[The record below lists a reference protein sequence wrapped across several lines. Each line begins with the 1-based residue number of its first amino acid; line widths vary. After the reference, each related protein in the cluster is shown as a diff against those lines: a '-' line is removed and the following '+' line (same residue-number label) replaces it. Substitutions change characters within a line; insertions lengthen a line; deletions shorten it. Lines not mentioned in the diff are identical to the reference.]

1 MDNQTLILI
10 VEDDTVISNF
20 LADVLK
26 VNNYNIMKSYTGKEA
41 ISAATSYCP
50 DLILLDL
57 GLPDMDG
64 LDVIKSVRNFSD
76 VPIIVV
82 SAHDREREK
91 VEAFDLG
98 ADDYVT
104 KPFGT
109 AELLARIRTELRH
122 SVKMKENIIVE
133 PEKTTIKGLE
143 IDNRKRVVKI
153 EGKDVHLTPVEY
165 KLVLLL
171 SRNAG
176 KVLTHDFI
184 IKEIWGPYIS
194 DNQILR
200 VNMANIRRKI
210 EKDSAYPKYILTDVG
225 VGYRMNDEE

>member
-1 MDNQTLILI
+1 MTNQTLILI

-26 VNNYNIMKSYTGKEA
+26 VNNYSTMKSSTGKDA
-41 ISAATSYCP
+41 VLITTSYCP

-64 LDVIKSVRNFSD
+64 FDVIKSIRKFSD
-76 VPIIVV
+76 VPIIVL
-82 SAHDREREK
+82 SARDHEREK
-91 VEAFDLG
+91 VGALDLG

-109 AELLARIRTELRH
+109 AELLARIRVELRH
-122 SVKMKENIIVE
+122 SAKIKENSTVE
-133 PEKTTIKGLE
+133 PEKTVIKGLE
-143 IDNRKRVVKI
+143 IDYRKRVVKI
-153 EGKDVHLTPVEY
+153 ETKDVHLTPVEY
-165 KLVLLL
+165 KILLLL
-171 SRNAG
+171 SRNVG

-184 IKEIWGPYIS
+184 IKELWGPYIS

-210 EKDSAYPKYILTDVG
+210 EKDPAQPRYILTDVG
-225 VGYRMNDEE
+225 VGYRMNDEA